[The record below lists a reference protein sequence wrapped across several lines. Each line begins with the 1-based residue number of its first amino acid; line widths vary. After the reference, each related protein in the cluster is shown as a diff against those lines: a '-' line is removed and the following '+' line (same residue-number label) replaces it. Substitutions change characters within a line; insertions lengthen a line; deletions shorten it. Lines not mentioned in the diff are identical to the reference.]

1 MMPKQKISRETQS
14 ESVRKRDLA
23 KIHIAKKELG
33 LDDEI
38 YRDILEQIAGVRSSA
53 LLDEEGR
60 ISVIKRFKELGFK
73 PAVNNNR
80 GYRSVHKSAR
90 KSGMHMS
97 TSADRTPLLS
107 KIGAILADRKLSW
120 AYADGMAKK
129 MFGVDRVRWLHPD
142 QLSKVAVALI
152 YHQKRRKK
160 NKKEGE
166 NE

>member
-1 MMPKQKISRETQS
+1 MMPKQEIYRETQS

-33 LDDEI
+33 LDDET

-53 LLDEEGR
+53 LLDEDSR
-60 ISVIKRFKELGFK
+60 ILVIKRFKELGFK
-73 PAVNNNR
+73 PAVKKEC
-80 GYRSVHKSAR
+80 GYRSVHKSAQ
-90 KSGMHMS
+90 KSGMHMP
-97 TSADRTPLLS
+97 TSADRAPLLS
-107 KIGAILADRKLSW
+107 KIGAILADQKISW

-152 YHQKRRKK
+152 YHQKRKREEK
-160 NKKEGE
+160 NGKR
-166 NE
+166 